1 MTSFTLSL
9 PDATYRRLDEIARVR
24 GVSVDELFGRMAAAV
39 VAEADAEARFR
50 ARAQRGQGRTERG
63 LELLRRAA
71 GDDESSVDVK

>member
-9 PDATYRRLDEIARVR
+9 PDDTYHRLDEIARVR
-24 GVSVDELFGRMAAAV
+24 GVSIDHLFDRMAASL

-63 LELLRRAA
+63 LELLRKAA
-71 GDDESSVDVK
+71 GDDEDK